1 MDSEDI
7 PLNLSRELLQDSNLI
22 KKMRNILT
30 HRILRFLNDQS
41 KEDEAKFMEFYKDY
55 NLYFKE
61 AIVRTVDQT
70 EKEEIAS
77 LLRFETNKTEPG
89 VLTSL
94 NDYIKR
100 MKPDQKN
107 IFFFAAPSRELAI
120 NSPYFEVIKQ
130 KDYEILFLFEPYDEM
145 VILQLNQFHKKNL
158 TGIEQE
164 TQAEKNKDDLIIEG
178 DKRSLSNSEAQ
189 ELKDWLKKSLGSK
202 IKNVKIN
209 TKLDTHPCVITTENM
224 GVVRHMIKSNYFQR
238 EKIQDFFSMVNL
250 TMEINPK
257 NGLIKS
263 LHNLQKTNPDLAKD
277 ISEQLLDNS
286 LVSAGLIEDPRLVL
300 SNLNKL
306 LEKAFSK

>member
-1 MDSEDI
+1 M
-7 PLNLSRELLQDSNLI
+7 QDSNLI
-22 KKMRNILT
+22 KKMRSILT

-107 IFFFAAPSRELAI
+107 ILFFAAPSRELAI

-189 ELKDWLKKSLGSK
+189 ELKDWLKKSLGAK

-263 LHNLQKTNPDLAKD
+263 LHSLQKTNPDLAKD

>member
-30 HRILRFLNDQS
+30 HRILRFLNEQS

-189 ELKDWLKKSLGSK
+189 ELKDWLKKSLGAK

-263 LHNLQKTNPDLAKD
+263 LHSLQKTNPDLAKD